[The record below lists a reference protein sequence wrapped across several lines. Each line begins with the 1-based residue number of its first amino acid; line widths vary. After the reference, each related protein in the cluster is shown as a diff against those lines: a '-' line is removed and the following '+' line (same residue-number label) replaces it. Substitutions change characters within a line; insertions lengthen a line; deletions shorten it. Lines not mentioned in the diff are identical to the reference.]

1 MAISSSDL
9 PWWGWLLC
17 AAAAGIVA
25 RIGMVVANDARLD
38 KEKRARQGVAT
49 ICGFIAFWLAV
60 STGAI
65 GIASLPHFWSLAVL
79 AGLLGLIL
87 VGIISLSSEVS
98 RAKAEIKA
106 IIENLNRP

>member
-1 MAISSSDL
+1 MSISASDL

-17 AAAAGIVA
+17 AAVAGIVA
-25 RIGMVVANDARLD
+25 KIGIVVANDTRLD
-38 KEKRARQGVAT
+38 KEKWAQQSVAT
-49 ICGFIAFWLAV
+49 ICGFVAFWVAV

-87 VGIISLSSEVS
+87 VGIITLSSEVS
-98 RAKAEIKA
+98 RAKDEIKG
-106 IIENLNRP
+106 IIEKMNKP